1 MNTKAVIED
10 YYGNTITETPINLSY
25 DDIKRIR
32 LGNFSIADLDIDEHG
47 EEYVRL
53 QYNAVGEIPQSEI
66 DILINNLN

>member
-53 QYNAVGEIPQSEI
+53 QYNVVGEIPQSEI

>member
-53 QYNAVGEIPQSEI
+53 QYNVVGEIPQSEI
-66 DILINNLN
+66 DILIKNLN